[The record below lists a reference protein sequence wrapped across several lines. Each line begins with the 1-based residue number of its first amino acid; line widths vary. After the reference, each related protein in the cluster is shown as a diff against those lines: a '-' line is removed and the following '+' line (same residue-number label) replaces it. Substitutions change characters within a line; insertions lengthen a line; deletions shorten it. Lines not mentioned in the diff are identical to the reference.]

1 MLQFSLQPL
10 CKLRSLIL
18 DFCDISHINVRF
30 FPENLETL
38 SIWNCNLPLP
48 LDLPKLKYLR
58 KLEIEE
64 GRPGVQLVPNSIY
77 NLPSLQELR
86 IPNGFEDLDVGPG
99 ISWDAVSAPILVEI
113 SKFTG
118 LKSLQMYFPDFEP
131 FQDTNVFTN
140 LLEYNICVGH
150 PGEHTRYYPDYIVSS
165 KKSIE
170 LYGTWP
176 EILGGLIEKAEE
188 VKLHGTDM
196 NVSSIHNRNKKAF
209 TDLRN
214 LYIEE
219 CNTMEYLAR
228 ISEDEICYS
237 SQSQTSFCKLTT
249 LEIKN
254 CSGIKYLFNDFVAK
268 SLVQLQNLYIN
279 SCPVMEAVIMNEGT
293 SDKDIIFFSKL
304 KSLELINLPRLKCFY
319 KQKDMN
325 SSATSI
331 LDKSVIPL
339 VQPQP
344 LFDGMVAFQSL
355 EELFLDYMEDIS
367 EIWGKCYNDNVSSFS
382 KLKRLKVDGCNKLET
397 FIQLSMLH
405 RLRNLE
411 CIELSYCDGL
421 RNMFLPSIAKD
432 LMHLK
437 EMYLSGCKMMTHII
451 GAGEQEITDAIVFSE
466 LTLLNLECL
475 PNLKSFCYY
484 QSEEDNNYKASEEKV
499 SVRSL
504 KLFVKM
510 PKQGAGSKEGANF
523 RRGVLEGNLIL
534 VNSGDLHSYLWMSG
548 NITYNGH
555 GLKEFVPRR
564 TSAYV
569 SRQDWHVPEMTM
581 RETLDFSAR
590 CQGVGCKYDMLEE
603 LARREKRAGI
613 KPDEDLDIFMK
624 ASALGEQE
632 TSLIVEYI
640 LKGRKLPSGSIQHGL
655 GQSQLNQGNQLN
667 RHFNQ
672 FSSPANSALFNA
684 AQSTPNTQMVNS
696 VKAAHNHSSLHHLPV
711 GYPRWI
717 YQKQKASQRG
727 CSEDLPIQ
735 FLNFPLKIKEH
746 VKVASRSSSV
756 NAFFNNTFAPFQL
769 LKFCENQVLP
779 SRSIAICFDVA
790 TFTNSKSEL
799 EEEIL
804 PLEQMKMEPITSS

>member
-484 QSEEDNNYKASEEKV
+484 QSEEDNNYKVEFP
-499 SVRSL
+499 
-504 KLFVKM
+504 KLVT
-510 PKQGAGSKEGANF
+510 F
-523 RRGVLEGNLIL
+523 RTRWADIKLEGIDDSACQLEPTTIL
-534 VNSGDLHSYLWMSG
+534 S
-548 NITYNGH
+548 
-555 GLKEFVPRR
+555 
-564 TSAYV
+564 
-569 SRQDWHVPEMTM
+569 
-581 RETLDFSAR
+581 
-590 CQGVGCKYDMLEE
+590 
-603 LARREKRAGI
+603 
-613 KPDEDLDIFMK
+613 
-624 ASALGEQE
+624 
-632 TSLIVEYI
+632 
-640 LKGRKLPSGSIQHGL
+640 
-655 GQSQLNQGNQLN
+655 
-667 RHFNQ
+667 
-672 FSSPANSALFNA
+672 
-684 AQSTPNTQMVNS
+684 
-696 VKAAHNHSSLHHLPV
+696 
-711 GYPRWI
+711 
-717 YQKQKASQRG
+717 
-727 CSEDLPIQ
+727 
-735 FLNFPLKIKEH
+735 
-746 VKVASRSSSV
+746 
-756 NAFFNNTFAPFQL
+756 
-769 LKFCENQVLP
+769 
-779 SRSIAICFDVA
+779 
-790 TFTNSKSEL
+790 
-799 EEEIL
+799 
-804 PLEQMKMEPITSS
+804 